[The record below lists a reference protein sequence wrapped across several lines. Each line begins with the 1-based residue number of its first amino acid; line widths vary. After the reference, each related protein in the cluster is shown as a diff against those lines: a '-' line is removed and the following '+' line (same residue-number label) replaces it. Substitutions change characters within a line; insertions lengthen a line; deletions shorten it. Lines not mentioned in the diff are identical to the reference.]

1 MKKRANVKTHNSSTK
16 YHNETSLKVGKNYNE
31 GSDLAKI

>member
-1 MKKRANVKTHNSSTK
+1 MLERTIVQPNTKMKQIF
-16 YHNETSLKVGKNYNE
+16 KVGKNYNE